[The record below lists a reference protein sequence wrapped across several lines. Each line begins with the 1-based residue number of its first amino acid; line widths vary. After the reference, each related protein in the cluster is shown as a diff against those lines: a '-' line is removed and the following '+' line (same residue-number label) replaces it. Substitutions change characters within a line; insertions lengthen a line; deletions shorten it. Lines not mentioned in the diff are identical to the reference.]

1 VRRSLIPPV
10 IALLILL
17 AVGAPLSAQEKAK
30 PSSLAPRYQDWLKQT
45 SYIIKDKERDVFLE
59 LQNDRERDIFIEA
72 FWKIRDPTPGTPA
85 NEFKDEHVKR
95 FAEANRR
102 YRFGS
107 AREGWMTDRGRIYI
121 ILGPPVSI
129 EQIAGSADLYPT
141 ELWSYYGDIAKG
153 LLTHFVLT
161 FYQRGNVGEY
171 KLYDPFID
179 GPARLLIN
187 AAREFDISDYQS
199 MYDRI
204 YELQPDL
211 AMVTL
216 SIVPGQIPYGFQPS
230 METQAQM
237 ANIYDSPKR
246 AVNDSYATHFL
257 AYKGIVSTEY
267 LTNQL
272 DCTTETAV
280 VYEPISGLAFCHFA
294 MAPKHLSLDYYEP
307 KNEYF
312 CNFQV
317 DVSLRVGNKTI
328 LQYSKDFPV
337 NVPADKLADTEG
349 MGISIQDFFPVV
361 EGKSKL
367 SVLFRNTAGKEFAV
381 LEKELDVPAASSRLA
396 GPVIGYRETAG
407 RTDAFLPFQA
417 GEKRLYVDPKMTF
430 SAADEVRIL
439 FQTLGATNE
448 LWSSGKILARV
459 TGSRPQSPAK
469 KEWTILLKD
478 QPLRP
483 VQNLTLLFPASDLTP
498 DDYDLSLT
506 LIDGKGAAVDA
517 LTGHFIVTPQKTI
530 SHPIAYAKTTPRT
543 GEFLYYYMMAR
554 QYDQIGSGDRAE
566 ALYAKGYGLNSA
578 YTPKIPEYASFLV
591 DHGKLDRAL
600 ALIEGVKADPKLQFN
615 YFHVKGRALLKLG
628 KLAEA
633 AEALESGN
641 RVYNS
646 DTALLG
652 DLGRCYVQLGRTE
665 EALAVLRAS
674 LKLNPEQPEVKA
686 LVAELEKK

>member
-1 VRRSLIPPV
+1 VRRSLMLPV
-10 IALLILL
+10 AAILILL
-17 AVGAPLSAQEKAK
+17 AVGAPLPAQEKAK
-30 PSSLAPRYQDWLKQT
+30 PSSLAQRYQDWLKLT

-85 NEFKDEHVKR
+85 NEYKDEHVKR
-95 FAEANRR
+95 FTEANRR

-121 ILGPPVSI
+121 ILGAPASI

-187 AAREFDISDYQS
+187 AAREFNISDYES
-199 MYDRI
+199 MYERI

-216 SIVPGQIPYGFQPS
+216 SIIPGQIPYGFQPS

-317 DVSLRVGNKTI
+317 DVSLRVGNKTV

-337 NVPADKLADTEG
+337 NVPADKLAETEG
-349 MGISIQDFFPVV
+349 MGISIQDFFPIV

-417 GEKRLYVDPKMTF
+417 GEKRLHVDPKMTF
-430 SAADEVRIL
+430 SGADEVRVL
-439 FQTLGATNE
+439 FQMLGATNE
-448 LWSSGKILARV
+448 LWSSGQVLARV

-469 KEWTILLKD
+469 KEWTILLRD

-498 DDYDLSLT
+498 DYYDLSLT

-633 AEALESGN
+633 VEALESGN